1 VIAKNATNA
10 TNATMLGGVPSGGYL
25 RVGAAL
31 PSGATETG
39 AWGFGSD
46 NASVPY

>member
-1 VIAKNATNA
+1 VIAKNA

-39 AWGFGSD
+39 AWSCSD
-46 NASVPY
+46 RPASR